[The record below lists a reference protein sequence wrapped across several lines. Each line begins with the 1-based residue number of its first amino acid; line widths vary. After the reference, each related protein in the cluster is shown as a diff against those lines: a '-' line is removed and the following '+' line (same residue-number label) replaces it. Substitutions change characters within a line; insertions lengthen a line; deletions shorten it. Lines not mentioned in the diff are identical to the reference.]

1 LKNLVDLRTLDADF
15 LFDLRYASSNNF
27 TGRRLYPERAGVWL
41 HEDAAVA
48 LVEVQRDLKRQM
60 LGLKIFDAYRP
71 LQIQKIMW
79 KAIGDERYV
88 SDPSKE
94 AGRHTR
100 GTAVD
105 VTLVH
110 SSGYELLMPTD
121 FDEFGELAHRQTG
134 NHLEPAGRNCLLL
147 ERIMVLHGFN
157 PYRFEWWHFDYIGW
171 EKYPALDVSF
181 ESLEQHFST

>member
-1 LKNLVDLRTLDADF
+1 MTIGLTWRRTARRIKRLKETVLAISPDYSIA
-15 LFDLRYASSNNF
+15 
-27 TGRRLYPERAGVWL
+27 
-41 HEDAAVA
+41 
-48 LVEVQRDLKRQM
+48 
-60 LGLKIFDAYRP
+60 RP

-110 SSGYELLMPTD
+110 SSGYELPMPTD

-134 NHLEPAGRNCLLL
+134 NHLEPAARNCLLL

-157 PYRFEWWHFDYIGW
+157 PYPFEWWHFDYIGW

-181 ESLEQHFST
+181 ESLEQLFNT

>member
-1 LKNLVDLRTLDADF
+1 MNLVDLRTLNADF
-15 LFDLRYASSNNF
+15 LFDLRYASSDNF
-27 TGRRLYPERAGVWL
+27 TGRRLYPERTGVWL
-41 HEDAAVA
+41 HADAAVA
-48 LVEVQRDLKRQM
+48 LVEVQRHLKWQT

-71 LQIQKIMW
+71 FEIQKAMW

-110 SSGYELLMPTD
+110 SCGCEL
-121 FDEFGELAHRQTG
+121 QS
-134 NHLEPAGRNCLLL
+134 
-147 ERIMVLHGFN
+147 
-157 PYRFEWWHFDYIGW
+157 
-171 EKYPALDVSF
+171 VSV
-181 ESLEQHFST
+181 